1 MGNYDTINTMTNA
14 SIAQRKL
21 FFALCKE
28 AGLESEDAKTRVKK
42 KLELESFK
50 DISSKQISELI
61 EKLQTKTKEKHDHD
75 FKLEAKS
82 DKYRFFSC
90 TCGTVIVEPR

>member
-1 MGNYDTINTMTNA
+1 MKK
-14 SIAQRKL
+14 SSKSQQSL
-21 FFALCKE
+21 FFALVRDAGYGSEEMKE
-28 AGLESEDAKTRVKK
+28 RAKK
-42 KLELESFK
+42 KFNLEHFT

-61 EKLQTKTKEKHDHD
+61 DKLQEKTKEKHTHD

-90 TCGTVIVEPR
+90 ECGTIITQPRNKINP